1 MTRESS
7 VMPSAAGSG
16 SRGGKELTHAAPGR
30 AGTAF
35 LPGSAPGSPG
45 GTLGTVPVQGLA
57 LPGCSSRDAAG
68 SPHESISGS

>member
-1 MTRESS
+1 MTRENS

-16 SRGGKELTHAAPGR
+16 SRGGKELTHAAPGQ

-35 LPGSAPGSPG
+35 LPAPLRAPP
-45 GTLGTVPVQGLA
+45 VPPWGLPTQGLA

-68 SPHESISGS
+68 CPHGSISIS